1 MASFTEKY
9 VILIGCFEANF
20 WGEQRGKLLR
30 EQLFLFSQ
38 SFVMS
43 DKNNDWLL
51 NKIYQKIKKL
61 SWSEQKDAKT

>member
-1 MASFTEKY
+1 MMASFTEKHF
-9 VILIGCFEANF
+9 ILIGCFEANF
-20 WGEQRGKLLR
+20 LGEQRGKLLR

-43 DKNNDWLL
+43 DKNNERLL

-61 SWSEQKDAKT
+61 S